1 MGVRDKKS
9 NLHASVRLD
18 IQGLRA
24 IAVLAVLGF
33 HLWPTK
39 FPGGYVGVDV
49 FFVISGYL
57 ITGLLLREI
66 ERTGKLSLVNFYGRR
81 IRRLLPAATVV
92 IAVSCSFFWLLPRVE
107 WKDIA
112 WDAIASAIYIQNWSL
127 AARAID
133 YLTQESPPGLL
144 QHYWSLSVEEQF
156 YAIWPV
162 IVWLFVQRSSSITF
176 KKFKSFLLITI
187 LGIGFVSLAY
197 SVYLT
202 RNNPGLAYFATTTRA
217 WELALGAML
226 AVSGSPRVGG
236 ISESLRNLCGYLGLG
251 MISAGVFLYNVNTS
265 FPGWAALL
273 PTVGAALL
281 IFQGSTSNTSSL
293 YNLLSIRPLCFLG
306 DISYSLYLWHWPVLL
321 LYKAYWQVDR
331 VSWLHGL
338 GIAAISCFFA
348 YLTKIWIEDPIRYN
362 RPIWKR
368 TAVPSKVILATSI
381 LMAIL
386 PSSLIMIYD
395 VKGEKE
401 EIATPD
407 MLIGNYNSKL
417 PIIPSLGQ
425 ARNDNPPVYQLD
437 CHVNQTSSEPKS
449 CEFGS
454 NAATKVIALVGDS
467 HAAQWLP
474 MLLGVYEDRSDWRV
488 VTFTKS
494 ACPFNAQPISIA
506 NIQGPYEAC
515 KLWNENVLD
524 ALRNLMPKIV
534 VVSQSSTYKAYGIPD
549 PENNENY
556 LADGLLVRWRQ
567 ILDLG
572 AKLVVIRDTPHMNKD
587 VPACLSTRGM
597 DETSCSTPRSQALK
611 LDPTVLA
618 IEKKPAGW
626 RGINYMDL
634 TETICDSLLCR
645 PIKGRI
651 LIYRDSH
658 HLTATFS
665 RLLAKQVT
673 SLGIFAN

>member
-1 MGVRDKKS
+1 M
-9 NLHASVRLD
+9 
-18 IQGLRA
+18 
-24 IAVLAVLGF
+24 
-33 HLWPTK
+33 
-39 FPGGYVGVDV
+39 
-49 FFVISGYL
+49 
-57 ITGLLLREI
+57 
-66 ERTGKLSLVNFYGRR
+66 
-81 IRRLLPAATVV
+81 
-92 IAVSCSFFWLLPRVE
+92 
-107 WKDIA
+107 
-112 WDAIASAIYIQNWSL
+112 
-127 AARAID
+127 
-133 YLTQESPPGLL
+133 
-144 QHYWSLSVEEQF
+144 
-156 YAIWPV
+156 
-162 IVWLFVQRSSSITF
+162 
-176 KKFKSFLLITI
+176 
-187 LGIGFVSLAY
+187 
-197 SVYLT
+197 
-202 RNNPGLAYFATTTRA
+202 
-217 WELALGAML
+217 
-226 AVSGSPRVGG
+226 
-236 ISESLRNLCGYLGLG
+236 
-251 MISAGVFLYNVNTS
+251 
-265 FPGWAALL
+265 
-273 PTVGAALL
+273 
-281 IFQGSTSNTSSL
+281 
-293 YNLLSIRPLCFLG
+293 
-306 DISYSLYLWHWPVLL
+306 
-321 LYKAYWQVDR
+321 
-331 VSWLHGL
+331 SWLHGL

-474 MLLGVYEDRSDWRV
+474 MLLGVYKDRSDWRV

>member
-1 MGVRDKKS
+1 VCDKKS

-33 HLWPTK
+33 HLWPAK
-39 FPGGYVGVDV
+39 FSGGYVGVDV

-66 ERTGKLSLVNFYGRR
+66 DRTGKLSLVNFYRRR

-92 IAVSCSFFWLLPRVE
+92 IVVSCSFFWLLPWVQ

-133 YLTQESPPGLL
+133 YLTQERPPGLL

-162 IVWLFVQRSSSITF
+162 IVWFFVQWSSSITS

-187 LGIGFVSLAY
+187 FIIGFVSLAY

-202 RNNPGLAYFATTTRA
+202 RSNSGLAYFATTTRV

-226 AVSGSPRVGG
+226 AVSGSLRVGG
-236 ISESLRNLCGYLGLG
+236 ISEPLRNLCGCLGLG
-251 MISAGVFLYNVNTS
+251 MIVAGVFLYDTNTS

-273 PTVGAALL
+273 PTVGTALL
-281 IFQGSTSNTSSL
+281 IFQGSTSNASFL

-306 DISYSLYLWHWPVLL
+306 DVSYSLYLWHWPVLL

-331 VSWLHGL
+331 VSWLQGL
-338 GIAAISCFFA
+338 EIAVISCFFA
-348 YLTKIWIEDPIRYN
+348 YLTKIWVEDPIRYN

-368 TAVPSKVILATSI
+368 TAVPSTVILATSI

-386 PSSLIMIYD
+386 PSSLIMIYG

-407 MLIGNYNSKL
+407 MLMENYNPELS
-417 PIIPSLGQ
+417 IIPSLEQ
-425 ARNDNPPVYQLD
+425 ARNDNPPVYQLG

-454 NAATKVIALVGDS
+454 NVATKIIALVGDS

-474 MLLGVYEDRSDWRV
+474 MLLGVYDDRSDWRV

-549 PENNENY
+549 PENNANY

-597 DETSCSTPRSQALK
+597 DEASCSTPKSQALK

-634 TETICDSLLCR
+634 TETMCGPLLCG

-665 RLLAKQVT
+665 KLLAKQVN
-673 SLGIFAN
+673 SLGIFAD